1 MKKSLFHPFFLYNK
15 DMNFVNLQKEIPDI
29 LLDIRYCSSYNFVG
43 EVIDGYIDPIAL
55 STYEM
60 CQALKDVNEVVKAY
74 GYRLKV
80 YDAYRPQKAVNHF
93 MRWAKDF
100 NDTKI
105 KSIFYPNIE
114 KEAIFKEQ
122 YLIEKS
128 GHSRGS
134 TIDCTLFDDKKG
146 CDLDMGSPFDLFDQ
160 KSHPLYT
167 DFLNET
173 QINNRFLLRDIMT
186 SHGFIPLESEWW
198 HFTLKDEP
206 YPFRYFDFDIK
217 AL

>member
-1 MKKSLFHPFFLYNK
+1 MK
-15 DMNFVNLQKEIPDI
+15 FVNLQKEIPDI
-29 LLDIRYCSSYNFVG
+29 LLDIRYCTTYNFVG
-43 EVIDGYIDPIAL
+43 EVIDGYIDPVAL

-60 CQALKDVNEVVKAY
+60 CQALKEVNEEIKAY
-74 GYRLKV
+74 GLHLKV

-93 MRWAKDF
+93 MRWAEDF
-100 NDTKI
+100 SDTKM
-105 KSIFYPNIE
+105 KEIFYPNIK
-114 KEAIFKEQ
+114 KEIMFKEQ
-122 YLIEKS
+122 YLIERS

-146 CDLDMGSPFDLFDQ
+146 YDLDMGSPFDLFDQ

-167 DFLNET
+167 DSFNEN
-173 QINNRFLLRDIMT
+173 QIQNRLLLRDIMIR
-186 SHGFIPLESEWW
+186 HGFIPLESEWW

-206 YPFRYFDFDIK
+206 YPSTYFDFDVK

>member
-1 MKKSLFHPFFLYNK
+1 
-15 DMNFVNLQKEIPDI
+15 MNFVNLQKEIPDI

-43 EVIDGYIDPIAL
+43 EVIDGYLDPIAL
-55 STYEM
+55 STQEM
-60 CQALKDVNEVVKAY
+60 CQALQSVNAFLKTQ
-74 GYRLKV
+74 GLRLKV

-93 MRWAKDF
+93 MRWAQDF
-100 NDTKI
+100 QDI
-105 KSIFYPNIE
+105 KMKNIFYPNIE

-167 DFLNET
+167 ESFSSK
-173 QINNRFLLRDIMT
+173 QIENRLLLREIMT
-186 SHGFIPLESEWW
+186 THGFMPLESEWW
-198 HFTLKDEP
+198 HFTLKNEP
-206 YPFRYFDFDIK
+206 YPSTYFDFNVAIDQSE
-217 AL
+217 